1 LTSWNCFFK
10 KAFWI
15 LPGWASRVLK
25 SRYTNKFIIHNLGIQ
40 ILREIPEGSPSILQP
55 NLIPSEA
62 LVDFPKFLDYLKP
75 KNKTWW
81 Q

>member
-1 LTSWNCFFK
+1 
-10 KAFWI
+10 
-15 LPGWASRVLK
+15 
-25 SRYTNKFIIHNLGIQ
+25 
-40 ILREIPEGSPSILQP
+40 LRKIPKGSPSILQP

-81 Q
+81 QQWLSDQPLPAPVVPEGN